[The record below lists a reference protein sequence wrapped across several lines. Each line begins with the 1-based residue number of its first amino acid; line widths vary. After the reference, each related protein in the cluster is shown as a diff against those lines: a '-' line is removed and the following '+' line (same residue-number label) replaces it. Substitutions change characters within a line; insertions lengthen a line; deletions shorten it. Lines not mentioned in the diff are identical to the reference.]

1 MKELLQ
7 KNSIRKLLS
16 VALALL
22 LWQAGAVLL
31 DLPLLLVPPLEVLK
45 RLLTLVQEAD
55 FWRTLLFSF
64 SRIVLGFAIAF
75 ALGCLLGVLSGK
87 WPLLETLLWPYV
99 ITIKTVPVASFI
111 ILSLFFLSAR
121 RLSTFISFLMV
132 FPVIYSN
139 VLEGIRSTDR
149 ELLEMGQVFR
159 IPWGRRLGYIYL
171 PHLKPFL
178 FSACFGGPGHELE
191 VRRGGGGHRRG
202 LRVHRRKAVRVQDLL
217 HDGGPAGLD
226 RGHRAHI
233 RPLREAVP
241 AAHESRLRPLGG
253 ALIWLS

>member
-1 MKELLQ
+1 M
-7 KNSIRKLLS
+7 
-16 VALALL
+16 A
-22 LWQAGAVLL
+22 L
-31 DLPLLLVPPLEVLK
+31 DLHLLLVTPLEVVK
-45 RLLTLVQEAD
+45 RLFTLVLEND

-64 SRIVLGFAIAF
+64 SRIVLGFALAF

-111 ILSLFFLSAR
+111 IISLIFFSAR
-121 RLSTFISFLMV
+121 QLSTFISFLMV

-149 ELLEMGQVFR
+149 ELLEMGQVFH

-178 FSACFGGPGHELE
+178 FSACSVALGMSWKSGVAAE
-191 VRRGGGGHRRG
+191 VIGVAAGSIGEK
-202 LRVHRRKAVRVQDLL
+202 LYESKVYFMTEDLL
-217 HDGGPAGLD
+217 AWTVVIVLVSVLFEKLFLRLMKAAFD
-226 RGHRAHI
+226 RW
-233 RPLREAVP
+233 EA
-241 AAHESRLRPLGG
+241 R
-253 ALIWLS
+253 

>member
-7 KNSIRKLLS
+7 KKSIHKLLS

-22 LWQAGAVLL
+22 LWQAGAMAL
-31 DLPLLLVPPLEVLK
+31 DLHLLLVTPLEVVR
-45 RLLTLVQEAD
+45 RLFTLVGESD

-64 SRIVLGFAIAF
+64 SRIVLGFALAF

-111 ILSLFFLSAR
+111 IISLIFFSAR
-121 RLSTFISFLMV
+121 QLSTFISFLMV

-149 ELLEMGQVFR
+149 ELLEMAQVFR
-159 IPWGRRLGYIYL
+159 ISWWRRLGYIYL

-178 FSACFGGPGHELE
+178 FSACSVALGMSWKSGVAAE
-191 VRRGGGGHRRG
+191 VIGVASGSIGEK
-202 LRVHRRKAVRVQDLL
+202 LYESKIYFLTEDLL
-217 HDGGPAGLD
+217 AWTVVIVLVSVLFEKLFLRLMRAVFD
-226 RGHRAHI
+226 RW
-233 RPLREAVP
+233 EA
-241 AAHESRLRPLGG
+241 R
-253 ALIWLS
+253 

>member
-7 KNSIRKLLS
+7 KNSIRKLAS

-22 LWQAGAVLL
+22 LWQAGAMAL
-31 DLPLLLVPPLEVLK
+31 DLHLLLVTPLEVVK
-45 RLLTLVQEAD
+45 RLFTLVGESD

-64 SRIVLGFAIAF
+64 SRIVLGFALAF

-111 ILSLFFLSAR
+111 ILSLIFFSAR
-121 RLSTFISFLMV
+121 QLSTFISFLMV

-139 VLEGIRSTDR
+139 VLEGIRSTDK

-159 IPWGRRLGYIYL
+159 IPWIRRLGYIYL

-178 FSACFGGPGHELE
+178 FSACSVALGMSWKSGVAAE
-191 VRRGGGGHRRG
+191 VIGVASGSIGEK
-202 LRVHRRKAVRVQDLL
+202 LYESKVYFITEDLL
-217 HDGGPAGLD
+217 AWTVVIVLVSVLFEKLFLRLMKAAFD
-226 RGHRAHI
+226 RW
-233 RPLREAVP
+233 EAQ
-241 AAHESRLRPLGG
+241 
-253 ALIWLS
+253 

>member
-7 KNSIRKLLS
+7 QKSKQKALS

-22 LWQAGAVLL
+22 LWQVGATVL
-31 DLPLLLVPPLEVLK
+31 DLHLLLVTPLEVVK
-45 RLLTLVQEAD
+45 RLFTLVGEND

-64 SRIVLGFAIAF
+64 SRIVLGFALAF
-75 ALGCLLGVLSGK
+75 TLGCLLGVLSGK

-111 ILSLFFLSAR
+111 IISLIFFSAR
-121 RLSTFISFLMV
+121 QLPTFISFLMV

-178 FSACFGGPGHELE
+178 FSACSVALGMSWKSGVAAE
-191 VRRGGGGHRRG
+191 VIGVASGSIGEK
-202 LRVHRRKAVRVQDLL
+202 LYESKIYFLTEDLL
-217 HDGGPAGLD
+217 SWTVVIVLVSVLFEKLFLRLMKASFD
-226 RGHRAHI
+226 RW
-233 RPLREAVP
+233 EA
-241 AAHESRLRPLGG
+241 R
-253 ALIWLS
+253 